1 MSPIAVANAGSIF
14 ETNSQTTLVIVSRT
28 MALNAEDP
36 VTTATSTSID
46 KIGEIV
52 AVIAAQHGLVGPFA
66 PDDLLVDR
74 GMTSMAMVDLM
85 LAVEADFDV
94 TIPQR
99 DLTPANFQSMKALA
113 RLLDRL

>member
-1 MSPIAVANAGSIF
+1 MA
-14 ETNSQTTLVIVSRT
+14 TTHVNIVERVGT
-28 MALNAEDP
+28 
-36 VTTATSTSID
+36 
-46 KIGEIV
+46 IV
-52 AVIAAQHGLVGPFA
+52 AAVAAQHGLAGPFA
-66 PDDLLVDR
+66 PGDFLVDR

-99 DLTPANFQSMKALA
+99 DLTPANFQSMDTLA

>member
-1 MSPIAVANAGSIF
+1 MTSSTVERLGA
-14 ETNSQTTLVIVSRT
+14 TVST
-28 MALNAEDP
+28 
-36 VTTATSTSID
+36 V
-46 KIGEIV
+46 
-52 AVIAAQHGLVGPFA
+52 AAQHGLAGPFA
-66 PDDLLVDR
+66 PGDFLVDR

-99 DLTPANFQSMKALA
+99 ELTPANFQSIDALA